1 MEANNFTSFP
11 LQAQEMAG
19 AFFSVIE
26 MIIEISDE
34 EDDNGLPA
42 LRGLLPLRLA

>member
-19 AFFSVIE
+19 AFFPVIE
-26 MIIEISDE
+26 MIIEISDD
-34 EDDNGLPA
+34 EDDNAFP
-42 LRGLLPLRLA
+42 P